1 MKNMMNSTI
10 KPTKLAIIGAG
21 AVGST
26 LAFSAAQRGV
36 AREIVLEDV
45 NKERVEAEV
54 LDMQHGS
61 SFYPSV
67 SIEGSDDIEICR
79 DADMVVITAGARQKP
94 GQTRLDLAG
103 ATIDIMKSIIP
114 GAVKVAPN
122 AIYMLITNPVDV
134 VTQVSL
140 KLSGMPANQMFG
152 SGTNLDS
159 ARLRFLIG
167 QQTGVNVKNVHAY
180 IAGEHGDS
188 EVPLWA
194 SATIGGVSMCD
205 WKALPGH
212 EPLDAEKREEI
223 HREVKNA
230 AYRIIEGKGAT
241 NYAIAMSGVD
251 IIESILNDTNRI
263 LPVSSWLND
272 FHGISDVCMS
282 VPTLMNRD
290 GVNSHINTPV
300 SDRELAALRR
310 SAETLKATVAQF
322 GF

>member
-1 MKNMMNSTI
+1 MADSTI
-10 KPTKLAIIGAG
+10 KPTKLAVIGAG

-26 LAFSAAQRGV
+26 LAFAAAQRGV
-36 AREIVLEDV
+36 AREIVLEDI

-61 SFYPSV
+61 SFFPTV
-67 SIEGSDDIEICR
+67 SLAGSDDVEICR

-103 ATIDIMKSIIP
+103 ATINMMKSIIP
-114 GAVKVAPN
+114 SVVNVAPN

-134 VTQVSL
+134 VTYVSM
-140 KLSGMPANQMFG
+140 KLSGLPVNQMFG

-159 ARLRFLIG
+159 ARLRFLIA
-167 QQTGVNVKNVHAY
+167 QQTGVSVKNVHAY

-194 SATIGGVSMCD
+194 SATIGGVPMCD
-205 WKALPGH
+205 WVALPGH
-212 EPLDAEKREEI
+212 EPLDADKREEI
-223 HREVKNA
+223 HQQVKNA
-230 AYRIIEGKGAT
+230 AYTIIQGKGAT

-251 IIESILNDTNRI
+251 IIEAVLHDGNRI
-263 LPVSSWLND
+263 LPVSSMLDD
-272 FHGISDVCMS
+272 FHGISGVCMS
-282 VPTLMNRD
+282 VPTLINRQ
-290 GVNSHINTPV
+290 GVNSRINTPV
-300 SDRELAALRR
+300 SDRELAALKR
-310 SAETLKATVAQF
+310 SAETLKETAAKF

>member
-1 MKNMMNSTI
+1 MVDFTN

-26 LAFSAAQRGV
+26 LAFAAAQRGV
-36 AREIVLEDV
+36 AREVVLQDIS
-45 NKERVEAEV
+45 KERVEAEV

-67 SIEGSDDIEICR
+67 TIDGSDDVEICR

-94 GQTRLDLAG
+94 GQSRLDLAE
-103 ATIDIMKSIIP
+103 ATVNIMKSIIP
-114 GAVKVAPN
+114 NVVKVAPN
-122 AIYMLITNPVDV
+122 AVYMLISNPVDI
-134 VTQVSL
+134 VTRVSMQI
-140 KLSGMPANQMFG
+140 SGMPANQMFG

-159 ARLRFLIG
+159 ARLRYLVA

-194 SATIGGVSMCD
+194 SATIGGVPMCD
-205 WKALPGH
+205 WKALPGR
-212 EPLDAEKREEI
+212 EQLDAVKREEI
-223 HREVKNA
+223 HQEVKNA
-230 AYRIIEGKGAT
+230 AYRIINGKGST

-251 IIESILNDTNRI
+251 IVEAILNNTNRV
-263 LPVSSWLND
+263 LPVSSYLDD
-272 FHGISDVCMS
+272 FHGISGVCMS
-282 VPTLMNRD
+282 VPTLLNRF
-290 GVNSHINTPV
+290 GVNSRLNTPV
-300 SDRELAALRR
+300 SDKELAALKR
-310 SAETLKATVAQF
+310 SADTLRETASKF